1 MVIEVA
7 DTIQQKPS
15 LSLLLALMDLVD
27 MEVGD
32 DFESV
37 ASVDKA
43 GVKHVLLAYRNYMSF
58 YIPKKELMCTTG
70 KKVVPV
76 VTQYSEK
83 HHFFHRDKP
92 RSMVGTY
99 VVLLPATRTGE
110 EDCYFVQEV
119 LFVPGPESL
128 DLLKEVTQNK
138 FAFWD
143 MSLEVPTH
151 PTALTPSFQQ
161 IQPCQL
167 LRAEDKFL
175 STQSNKDA
183 LVSHIEEI
191 HPMCCVVGTG
201 DIFKKMRDS
210 RLDCFTEAHVI
221 CKLTNFHY
229 GNGGTRTVY
238 FRRSSKVV
246 NGKRGNMVPVVALR
260 KEQRETPELYV
271 STTLRFFRAVK
282 RSCVKGNG
290 ELVTCWSD
298 TLKEFQRDSFIIG
311 TDMYQEIQNPALT
324 GFIKR
329 VNPNSWCNYLP
340 GHLESMIGDPIMI
353 EVVEFAIKL
362 MDSKI
367 PNAFAVAELLYCP
380 IKKVQTYLKAWKMY
394 SSDQMFRAAVLRT
407 RAAMIEDQMRKDWEE
422 LSEITLSYMRH
433 KHGGDAREV
442 AACAELLK
450 SQSPDMATKEVQKT
464 WQSLIKHD
472 AKSKEK
478 TLTELYSSAKVLF
491 LKRRTYQNKLKKVVP
506 GEGDRGDLPGESSSS
521 HSTES
526 QEARES
532 SRYVAAEFKEDT
544 EDRAV
549 AGVDENNSKLYS
561 IVTPDPVPVS
571 TWLKNLPTL
580 LLSEPWLNGDT
591 LRREAVCTLLGLE
604 NTLLDKRYR
613 DILCD
618 WVIDNRTIV
627 YLLQRNKLQDRLS
640 TALVHCLET
649 TSSDN
654 WRGKILL
661 SFQGTQDQLRGR
673 PEQLVAKLSKNKMK
687 KSRVQKNTATEGA
700 CSSSKSAKKAGRA
713 QSCSSRHKYSYTEN
727 KDLSLSHAG
736 DVSSEAEEV
745 HDDRDDI
752 PGEDLFASMYY
763 DDVESLDDYDYSDN
777 FIDDDADD
785 DADDDDYVDDEDNDG
800 LSNQ

>member
-1 MVIEVA
+1 MIRKQEELSERQNRYKPKNLFKIIRTMVIENA

-27 MEVGD
+27 MEGGD

-37 ASVDKA
+37 ESVDKA

-70 KKVVPV
+70 KRLFRWSRSTLRETPLLPSR
-76 VTQYSEK
+76 QAQ
-83 HHFFHRDKP
+83 
-92 RSMVGTY
+92 SMVGTY

-128 DLLKEVTQNK
+128 DLLKE
-138 FAFWD
+138 
-143 MSLEVPTH
+143 
-151 PTALTPSFQQ
+151 
-161 IQPCQL
+161 PCQL

-210 RLDCFTEAHVI
+210 RLDCFTEAQVI

-229 GNGGTRTVY
+229 GSGGTRTVY

-340 GHLESMIGDPIMI
+340 GHLESMIEDPIMI
-353 EVVEFAIKL
+353 E
-362 MDSKI
+362 
-367 PNAFAVAELLYCP
+367 
-380 IKKVQTYLKAWKMY
+380 
-394 SSDQMFRAAVLRT
+394 MFRAAVLRT

-464 WQSLIKHD
+464 WQSMIKHD
-472 AKSKEK
+472 AK
-478 TLTELYSSAKVLF
+478 
-491 LKRRTYQNKLKKVVP
+491 
-506 GEGDRGDLPGESSSS
+506 
-521 HSTES
+521 
-526 QEARES
+526 
-532 SRYVAAEFKEDT
+532 
-544 EDRAV
+544 
-549 AGVDENNSKLYS
+549 
-561 IVTPDPVPVS
+561 IS

-613 DILCD
+613 DILRD

-649 TSSDN
+649 TSTDN

-687 KSRVQKNTATEGA
+687 KSRVQKNTVTEGA
-700 CSSSKSAKKAGRA
+700 CSSSKSAKKARRA
-713 QSCSSRHKYSYTEN
+713 QPCSSRHKYSYTEN

-752 PGEDLFASMYY
+752 
-763 DDVESLDDYDYSDN
+763 LDD
-777 FIDDDADD
+777 
-785 DADDDDYVDDEDNDG
+785 DG
-800 LSNQ
+800 LSISEQDEDHDTLHTPKVEKKSKKTNSKNVNRKHMYKGRKKENRPSKGELLWDSQSSSDEEKKKKEAEG